1 MSSTIKNSKALIF
14 LVVVLLLS
22 NVGLLLYFLVWKK
35 PGNRQWAGKKGDF
48 SIVDFMKKEVGFNVE
63 QTKQFKELH
72 EKNWDSLKVLGDSI
86 RNTKNELY
94 KLLQRANTPDSM
106 VNRAA
111 EQLAQNQKS
120 MELTMF
126 RHIQRVRAIC
136 DSQQQ
141 VKLDSLVSRMNNRSP
156 WYRRGG
162 SSRSDGE
169 KRQN

>member
-1 MSSTIKNSKALIF
+1 MISTFKNNKALIF

-22 NVGLLLYFLVWKK
+22 NVGLLLYFLVGKK
-35 PGNRQWAGKKGDF
+35 PGNRQWGGQKGDF
-48 SIVDFMKKEVGFNVE
+48 SIVDFMKKEVGFNEE

-72 EKNWDSLKVLGDSI
+72 DKNRDSLKVLGDNI
-86 RNTKNELY
+86 RTAKNELY
-94 KLLQRANTPDSM
+94 KLLQQANAPDSI
-106 VNRAA
+106 VYGRA
-111 EQLAQNQKS
+111 EHLAQNQKS
-120 MELTMF
+120 MELAMF
-126 RHIQRVRAIC
+126 RHFQKVRAIC

-169 KRQN
+169 RHQN

>member
-1 MSSTIKNSKALIF
+1 MSSTLRNNKALIF

-35 PGNRQWAGKKGDF
+35 PGYRHWGGQKGDF
-48 SIVDFMKKEVGFNVE
+48 SIVDFMKKEVGFNEE

-72 EKNWDSLKVLGDSI
+72 DKNRDSLKVLGDNI
-86 RNTKNELY
+86 RTSKNELY
-94 KLLQRANTPDSM
+94 KLLQQPNPPDSI
-106 VNRAA
+106 VNRLAW
-111 EQLAQNQKS
+111 QLAQNQES

-126 RHIQRVRAIC
+126 RHFQRVRAIC

>member
-1 MSSTIKNSKALIF
+1 MSSTIKNNKALIF

-22 NVGLLLYFLVWKK
+22 NVGLILYFLVWKK
-35 PGNRQWAGKKGDF
+35 PGNRQWGGQRGDF
-48 SIVDFMKKEVGFNVE
+48 SIVDHMKKEVGFNEE

-72 EKNWDSLKVLGDSI
+72 EKNRDSLKLLGDNI
-86 RNTKNELY
+86 RNAKNELY
-94 KLLQRANTPDSM
+94 KLLQQANAPDSI
-106 VNRAA
+106 VNRTA
-111 EQLAQNQKS
+111 EQIAQNQKK

-126 RHIQRVRAIC
+126 RHFQKVRAIC

-162 SSRSDGE
+162 SPHSDGE
-169 KRQN
+169 RRKN

>member
-1 MSSTIKNSKALIF
+1 MNSTFKNNKSLIF

-22 NVGLLLYFLVWKK
+22 NVGLLLYYLVWKK
-35 PGNRQWAGKKGDF
+35 PGNRQWGGQKGDF
-48 SIVDFMKKEVGFNVE
+48 SIVDFMKKEVGFNEE

-72 EKNWDSLKVLGDSI
+72 DKNRDSLKVLGDNILTSKI
-86 RNTKNELY
+86 ELY
-94 KLLQRANTPDSM
+94 KLLQQANPPDSII
-106 VNRAA
+106 NRMAG
-111 EQLAQNQKS
+111 QLAQNQES

-126 RHIQRVRAIC
+126 RHFQKVRAIC
-136 DSQQQ
+136 NSQQQ
-141 VKLDSLVSRMNNRSP
+141 VKLDSLVSRMNNRSL